1 MSIRIGAGGTAERRH
16 GQVLAG
22 STASTAEASCLKL
35 LITGASGQL
44 GRRLLELSPH
54 ENIGA
59 YHGAPSAGAAGIALN
74 LEDPDSCRAAVARV
88 KPDWIIH
95 GAAMTNVDG
104 CEADPKAAHAANA
117 EGTGNLA
124 MAAAAAGARMVYVST
139 DYVFD
144 GTRGN
149 YRETDAVNPISE
161 YGRSKLE
168 GERLALATMP
178 DVVIARTSVVYGPH
192 KKNFVTWLLD
202 ELRAGRGVRIV
213 EDQVVSPTLTRDLAE
228 QILALVQADASG
240 IFHTAGGTAL
250 SRLDMAREIARVW
263 GLDASLITP
272 IRSSDLTW
280 KAQRPLNS
288 SLDVSKIAKYKV
300 PLRFDQA
307 LEHLK
312 AELGQRGS

>member
-1 MSIRIGAGGTAERRH
+1 
-16 GQVLAG
+16 
-22 STASTAEASCLKL
+22 
-35 LITGASGQL
+35 
-44 GRRLLELSPH
+44 
-54 ENIGA
+54 
-59 YHGAPSAGAAGIALN
+59 
-74 LEDPDSCRAAVARV
+74 
-88 KPDWIIH
+88 
-95 GAAMTNVDG
+95 MTNVDA
-104 CEADPKAAHAANA
+104 CELDPKATHAANA

-124 MAAAAAGARMVYVST
+124 RAAAAAGARMLYVST

-149 YRETDAVNPISE
+149 YRETDAVHPISE

-168 GERLALATMP
+168 GERLALQALP
-178 DVVIARTSVVYGPH
+178 DVTIARTSVVYGPH
-192 KKNFVTWLLD
+192 KNNFVVWLIG

-213 EDQVVSPTLTRDLAE
+213 EDQIVSPTLTKDLAE
-228 QILALVQADASG
+228 QILALVEADASG
-240 IFHTAGGTAL
+240 IYNTAGGSVL
-250 SRLDMAREIARVW
+250 SRLEMAREIARVF
-263 GLDASLITP
+263 GLDPAPITP

-312 AELGQRGS
+312 AELGQRGT